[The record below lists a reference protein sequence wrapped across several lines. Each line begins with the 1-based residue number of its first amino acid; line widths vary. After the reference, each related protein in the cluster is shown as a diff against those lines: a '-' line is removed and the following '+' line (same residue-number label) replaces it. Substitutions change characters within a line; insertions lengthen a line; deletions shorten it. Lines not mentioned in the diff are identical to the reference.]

1 MHVRSFSAALTL
13 PLVAGAAL
21 ATAPSASAAAQC
33 TLSAPAKVT
42 IAKPYTTYSLTAKG
56 ACVRA
61 GWADWTLLH
70 PYKGPVDMA
79 WFDKSGRETFE
90 VYDWLFAP
98 ATYTWRPEG
107 AYDDNM
113 NRQSQNT
120 VKTSVRLG
128 SWSYVGATRSGSRV
142 TVKTQVNRY
151 NPDTSRHTSYN
162 KVPATIQYR
171 TPGTSAW
178 HNLKTVT
185 STSAGKA
192 SYTYTSKAKRDY
204 RVVVKDSPSV
214 WGSTSGAKRA

>member
-21 ATAPSASAAAQC
+21 ATAPSASAGAQC
-33 TLSAPAKVT
+33 TLSAPAKVF
-42 IAKPYTTYSLTAKG
+42 IARPYTVVNLKASGSCTRGG
-56 ACVRA
+56 AIWDAV
-61 GWADWTLLH
+61 H
-70 PYKGPVDMA
+70 SYYGPTDMA
-79 WFDKSGRETFE
+79 LFDGTTKDTWEL
-90 VYDWLFAP
+90 YDWDHLG
-98 ATYTWRPEG
+98 TYTWRPSI
-107 AYDDNM
+107 AQDANYNDV
-113 NRQSQNT
+113 SQNT

-171 TPGTSAW
+171 TPGTSTW

-185 STSAGKA
+185 SSSAGKA
-192 SYTYTSKAKRDY
+192 SYTYTSTAKRDY

>member
-33 TLSAPAKVT
+33 TLSAPAKVF
-42 IAKPYTTYSLTAKG
+42 IAKPYTEIKLRASGSCTWGEGMGAWEGIHPNHGLVAFAFFDAKST
-56 ACVRA
+56 
-61 GWADWTLLH
+61 D
-70 PYKGPVDMA
+70 A
-79 WFDKSGRETFE
+79 WD
-90 VYDWLFAP
+90 VYDWVKLGS
-98 ATYTWRPEG
+98 YTWRPSG
-107 AYDDNM
+107 AYGQDYNEL
-113 NRQSQNT
+113 SQNSP
-120 VKTSVRLG
+120 KTSVRLG

-171 TPGTSAW
+171 TPGTSTW

-185 STSAGKA
+185 SSSAGKA
-192 SYTYTSKAKRDY
+192 SYTYTSTAKRDY